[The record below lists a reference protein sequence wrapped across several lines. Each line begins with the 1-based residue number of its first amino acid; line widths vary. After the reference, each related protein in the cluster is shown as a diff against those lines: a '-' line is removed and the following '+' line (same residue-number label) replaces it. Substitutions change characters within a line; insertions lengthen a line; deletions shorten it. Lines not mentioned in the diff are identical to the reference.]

1 MAESVSENRFL
12 HYARGV
18 EHSLGEF
25 VHVSAIYLGIAVLV
39 TLVLSVTVPSLREQ
53 SRQLHS
59 ALLTALRPDSL
70 SDDMINSVAQR
81 EDSFFS
87 AVAESALNPPDN
99 PPAALPVPAPSV
111 VRAAPAPPV
120 TSSKSGAAAT
130 PAAAGPPVAKT
141 QAPLNKGNV
150 RPDLSTPADFS
161 NALSTASGRL
171 SIPGVSGVQ
180 AQALRSY
187 IARKY
192 KIAHNVA
199 GVLIK
204 AAFVVG
210 KEKHLDPQLLLAVIA
225 VESRYNPFAESHIGA
240 QGLMQ
245 VMTEVHKDKFKGF
258 AEGTTAALNPVANM
272 RVGSQILYD
281 CIKQRGSVKAGLA
294 CYVGAAGPDDN
305 GYGAKVLAERRRIAL
320 ASGIPIGPDGPL
332 TKADTAGSG

>member
-1 MAESVSENRFL
+1 MAERTSENRFL
-12 HYARGV
+12 YYARSV

-53 SRQLHS
+53 SRQMHD

-70 SDDMINSVAQR
+70 SDDTINAIGER
-81 EDSFFS
+81 DDNFFS
-87 AVAESALNPPDN
+87 AVAESGLE
-99 PPAALPVPAPSV
+99 PSV
-111 VRAAPAPPV
+111 DL
-120 TSSKSGAAAT
+120 SKMAAAT
-130 PAAAGPPVAKT
+130 ESAAATEKPPPKSAGSKT
-141 QAPLNKGNV
+141 
-150 RPDLSTPADFS
+150 DLASSADFS
-161 NALSTASGRL
+161 HALSTAAGHL
-171 SIPGVSGVQ
+171 SIPGVSSIQ

-204 AAFVVG
+204 AAFTVG
-210 KEKHLDPQLLLAVIA
+210 KEQHLDPQLLLAVIA
-225 VESRYNPFAESHIGA
+225 VESRYNPFAESHVGA

-258 AEGTTAALNPVANM
+258 AEGTVAALNPIANM

-281 CIKQRGSVKAGLA
+281 CIKRRGSVKAGLA
-294 CYVGAAGPDDN
+294 CYVGSTGTGDG

-320 ASGIPIGPDGPL
+320 ASGIPIGPDGPPPPL
-332 TKADTAGSG
+332 AKASAASSG

>member
-1 MAESVSENRFL
+1 MAERASENRFL
-12 HYARGV
+12 YYARGV

-53 SRQLHS
+53 SRQMHS

-70 SDDMINSVAQR
+70 SDDVINSVGQR
-81 EDSFFS
+81 EDNFFS
-87 AVAESALNPPDN
+87 VVAESALTPSDN
-99 PPAALPVPAPSV
+99 SPAAPSV
-111 VRAAPAPPV
+111 PAASVASAAPV
-120 TSSKSGAAAT
+120 AT
-130 PAAAGPPVAKT
+130 GPPATNGK
-141 QAPLNKGNV
+141 PSPNKGGV
-150 RPDLSTPADFS
+150 KPDLSTPADFS
-161 NALSTASGRL
+161 NALSTAAGRL

-210 KEKHLDPQLLLAVIA
+210 KEQHLDPQLLLAVIA

-258 AEGTTAALNPVANM
+258 AEGTIAALNPVANM

-281 CIKQRGSVKAGLA
+281 CIKRRGSVKAGLA
-294 CYVGAAGPDDN
+294 CYVGAAGPEDN

-320 ASGIPIGPDGPL
+320 ASGIPIGPDAPL
-332 TKADTAGSG
+332 IKADSASSG

>member
-1 MAESVSENRFL
+1 MAESVSENRFVY
-12 HYARGV
+12 YARGV

-53 SRQLHS
+53 SRQMHS

-70 SDDMINSVAQR
+70 SDDMINSVGQR

-87 AVAESALNPPDN
+87 VVAESALKPSDN
-99 PPAALPVPAPSV
+99 SPTAHSASAAS
-111 VRAAPAPPV
+111 AAPA
-120 TSSKSGAAAT
+120 AT
-130 PAAAGPPVAKT
+130 GPPATNGK
-141 QAPLNKGNV
+141 PSPNKGDAK
-150 RPDLSTPADFS
+150 PDLSTPADFS
-161 NALSTASGRL
+161 NALSTAAGRL

-210 KEKHLDPQLLLAVIA
+210 KEQHLDPQLLLAVIA

-281 CIKQRGSVKAGLA
+281 CIKRRGSVKAGLA
-294 CYVGAAGPDDN
+294 CYVGAAGPEDN

-320 ASGIPIGPDGPL
+320 ASGIPIGPDAPVA
-332 TKADTAGSG
+332 KADSASSG

>member
-12 HYARGV
+12 YYARGV

-53 SRQLHS
+53 SRQMHT

-70 SDDMINSVAQR
+70 SDDMINSAGQS
-81 EDSFFS
+81 EDNFFS
-87 AVAESALNPPDN
+87 SVTESALTPSDN
-99 PPAALPVPAPSV
+99 LPAAPSAPVATGPPATSGKPS
-111 VRAAPAPPV
+111 P
-120 TSSKSGAAAT
+120 
-130 PAAAGPPVAKT
+130 
-141 QAPLNKGNV
+141 NKGDV
-150 RPDLSTPADFS
+150 KPDLSTAADFS
-161 NALSTASGRL
+161 NALSTAAGRL

-210 KEKHLDPQLLLAVIA
+210 KEQHLDPQLLLAVIA

-281 CIKQRGSVKAGLA
+281 CIKRRGSVKAGLA
-294 CYVGAAGPDDN
+294 CYVGAAGPEDN

-320 ASGIPIGPDGPL
+320 ASGIPIGPDVPL
-332 TKADTAGSG
+332 VKADSASSG